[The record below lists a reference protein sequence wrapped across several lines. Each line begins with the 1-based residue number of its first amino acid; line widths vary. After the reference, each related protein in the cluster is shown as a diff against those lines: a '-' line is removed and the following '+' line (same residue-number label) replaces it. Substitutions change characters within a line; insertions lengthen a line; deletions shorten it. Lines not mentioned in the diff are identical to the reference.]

1 MFERGFKSWCENV
14 ATEMRR
20 ELNLDEAAPLPPEV
34 LAQYLKVFLWS
45 SEQIEE
51 LSPAAV
57 CVLKREHDSWPA
69 LTVSWASKDAIIVNA
84 AHSERRRSSDVMHEL
99 AHIPIGHPPA
109 TVVLSVDGAL
119 ALRTFSKRQ
128 EDEANWLSRCLLL
141 PHPALL
147 AVAQSR
153 RPRESVCSEY
163 RVTNELLTYRM
174 NVTAVSTQ
182 MRRSQGTGA

>member
-1 MFERGFKSWCENV
+1 MGFKSWCEND

-45 SEQIEE
+45 SEQIKE
-51 LSPAAV
+51 LSPAAL
-57 CVLKREHDSWPA
+57 CVRKREHDSWSA
-69 LTVSWASKDAIIVNA
+69 LTVSWASKNVIIVNA

-109 TVVLSVDGAL
+109 TVVLSVDGVL

-128 EDEANWLSRCLLL
+128 EDEANWLSGCLLL
-141 PHPALL
+141 RPALL

-163 RVTNELLTYRM
+163 RVSNELLTYRM
-174 NVTAVSTQ
+174 GSKMVN
-182 MRRSQGTGA
+182 

>member
-51 LSPAAV
+51 LSPAAL
-57 CVLKREHDSWPA
+57 CVRKREHDSWPA

-99 AHIPIGHPPA
+99 AHILIGHPPA

-128 EDEANWLSRCLLL
+128 EDEANWLSGCLLL
-141 PHPALL
+141 PRPALL

-163 RVTNELLTYRM
+163 RVSNELLTYRM

-182 MRRSQGTGA
+182 MHRSQGTGA